1 MATNNWFLKLADTQV
16 CHLRCDSSDHCPL
29 HVTFSDL
36 ISPSNKKL
44 FRFEEMWLSNAGY
57 EEIVQLVWNITGESD
72 SKMDLIAKVDK
83 CGRDLTW

>member
-1 MATNNWFLKLADTQV
+1 
-16 CHLRCDSSDHCPL
+16 
-29 HVTFSDL
+29 
-36 ISPSNKKL
+36 
-44 FRFEEMWLSNAGY
+44 MWLSNAGY